1 MIGDTVYILKETASD
16 EVIQKLTAKDD
27 LLSVMLDIENYFD
40 NANLYTFNNW
50 FSGELVDGPIVKKYW
65 IEITLKYPYKKMPDP
80 RGGLR
85 LTPHGTK
92 IDYRKAY
99 ELVPQPINSP
109 SDYEPGTKKPKMKHE
124 PIWLIHMRI
133 PRRFVDALEQE
144 MLDIYA
150 DEVEGEEVED
160 TETNNAGGAGGGLTG
175 GTQL

>member
-1 MIGDTVYILKETASD
+1 MYILKENASE
-16 EVIQKLTAKDD
+16 EVIKKLTSKDD
-27 LLSVMLDIENYFD
+27 LLSVMLDIERYLD
-40 NANLYTFNNW
+40 NANLYTFDNW

-92 IDYRKAY
+92 ISYRKAY
-99 ELVPQPINSP
+99 ELVPQPIENP
-109 SDYEPGTKKPKMKHE
+109 GDYEPGTRKPKMKKE

-133 PRRFVDALEQE
+133 PRRFVDALDQE

-150 DEVEGEEVED
+150 EEVDDEEKVED
-160 TETNNAGGAGGGLTG
+160 AAIKGEANTG
-175 GTQL
+175 GPQL